1 MADRHFVVLDDHD
14 TLVAAAAERIAS
26 LLERVDEH
34 AAVCLT
40 GGSTI
45 VPVYRRLAARPL
57 REKIPIGRI
66 DWFFGD
72 ERFVPAGHGLS
83 NAVQAREVLL
93 DPLGVPPAR
102 IHAMPTDAP
111 DPDAA
116 ARRYEGALMAHYGAD
131 RFDRARP
138 LFDLVLLGMGADGH
152 AASLFPGADGLDER
166 ERWVI
171 GVDMAGQPPLV
182 PRVTLTLPALA
193 SSRAML
199 FIVSGRDKRAA
210 LSRILAGDDLPAA
223 RARSAG
229 ETLWLVDRAAAPDTL
244 TKDLS

>member
-1 MADRHFVVLDDHD
+1 MPERRFVVLGDHD
-14 TLVAAAAERIAS
+14 ALVAAAAEHIAS
-26 LLERVDEH
+26 RLEAVGEH
-34 AAVCLT
+34 GTVCLT

-45 VPVYRRLAARPL
+45 VPVYRALTASPL
-57 REKIPIGRI
+57 REKIPVDKI

-72 ERFVPAGHGLS
+72 ERFVPDGHELS
-83 NAVQAREVLL
+83 NAAQARRSLL
-93 DPLGVPPAR
+93 DPLGVPPSR
-102 IHAMPTDAP
+102 IHAMPAGAESP
-111 DPDAA
+111 HAA
-116 ARRYEGALMAHYGAD
+116 ARAYAQTLAAHHGAD
-131 RFDRARP
+131 RLDPARP

-152 AASLFPGADGLDER
+152 AASLFPGAAGLDER

-171 GVDMAGQPPLV
+171 GVDTAGQPPRV